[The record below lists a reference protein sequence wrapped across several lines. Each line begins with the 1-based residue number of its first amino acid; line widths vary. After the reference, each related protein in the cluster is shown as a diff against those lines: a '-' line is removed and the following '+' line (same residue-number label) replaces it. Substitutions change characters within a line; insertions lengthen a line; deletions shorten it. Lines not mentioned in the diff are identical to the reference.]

1 MPTISRRAAVVLFAI
16 AWMAVGLDA
25 RLQFDSQETLRF
37 ETDSLLPGVILPP
50 GDYTFEVHHSEG
62 SLVRV
67 RAGRSDRVVFAG
79 YARVTERPRGLK
91 TNKSI
96 IFGQSGAGQPL
107 PIVGWFPRDRVV
119 GYEFDYRTLTR

>member
-1 MPTISRRAAVVLFAI
+1 MLTISRRAAVVLFAV
-16 AWMAVGLDA
+16 ASMAVGLDA

-37 ETDSLLPGVILPP
+37 DTDTLLPGVILPP
-50 GDYTFEVHHSEG
+50 GDYTFEVHHSDA

-79 YARVTERPRGLK
+79 HARVTERPRGLK

-96 IFGQSGAGQPL
+96 IFGQVGDGQPL